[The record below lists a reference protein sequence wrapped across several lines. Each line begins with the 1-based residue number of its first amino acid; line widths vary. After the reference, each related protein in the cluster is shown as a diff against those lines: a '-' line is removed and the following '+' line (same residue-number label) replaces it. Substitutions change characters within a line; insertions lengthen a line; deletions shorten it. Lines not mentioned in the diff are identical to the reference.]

1 MDKRTILISAVLFVV
16 IGTIV
21 LVFWYKPGPRKQMVK
36 RTEELA
42 KDMNGITQPAAT
54 MVRNFV
60 PALPLSQQKRP
71 LPAPEIRSRPRP
83 ERSVEPKLVSLTVV
97 ASGPQP
103 DQAGPEGPQGAYA
116 PAYRLVKCQLV
127 NTVDSSNTATPI
139 IGLVTQDLWWN
150 GQKIIAANSE
160 VHTQAALDTV
170 RERIASTGDITFI
183 LNEPDK
189 SGRELVVSGV
199 VLDMDSDEQ
208 FDTYGISDGSAGL
221 RGEVIK
227 TLKYEEVKL
236 FAASALSA
244 IAGAAGN
251 IFGNRVY
258 TNNSSLGLSA
268 LQNGVVTP
276 ATAGTQAVLD
286 RYAELV
292 LRSIERD
299 GFFIR
304 VPAAK
309 QFYVYVTESI
319 DLAKA
324 RVANDR
330 TRLERESRSWANQTN
345 REQVRRAL
353 PVGQISVGSVLSE
366 HPEINPLL
374 PPPPADLVNTP
385 RVNGPQPSV
394 QPLINNSQN
403 EGEKPPQ

>member
-1 MDKRTILISAVLFVV
+1 MDKRTMLISAVLFAV

-21 LVFWYKPGPRKQMVK
+21 LVFWYKPGARKQMAK

-42 KDMNGITQPAAT
+42 KDMNGITQPATT
-54 MVRNFV
+54 MMRNFV
-60 PALPLSQQKRP
+60 PALPLSAKRP
-71 LPAPEIRSRPRP
+71 VRELEIRSVDPRP
-83 ERSVEPKLVSLTVV
+83 APSAEPKPVSLTVV

-103 DQAGPEGPQGAYA
+103 DQAAPDGPQGAYA

-183 LNEPDK
+183 LNEPNK

-227 TLKYEEVKL
+227 TLKYEEIKL

-244 IAGAAGN
+244 IAGATGN
-251 IFGNRVY
+251 VFGNRVY

-330 TRLERESRSWANQTN
+330 TRLERESRAWANQTN

-353 PVGQISVGSVLSE
+353 PVGQLSVGSLLSE

-374 PPPPADLVNTP
+374 PPPPADLVNNP
-385 RVNGPQPSV
+385 RPNDQQPSV
-394 QPLINNSQN
+394 QPSMNNLQD
-403 EGEKPPQ
+403 EGENKK

>member
-1 MDKRTILISAVLFVV
+1 MLISGVLFAV
-16 IGTIV
+16 IGIIV
-21 LVFWYKPGPRKQMVK
+21 LVFWYKPGARKQIAK

-42 KDMNGITQPAAT
+42 KDMNGITQPATT
-54 MVRNFV
+54 MMRNFV
-60 PALPLSQQKRP
+60 PALPLSAKRP
-71 LPAPEIRSRPRP
+71 VRELEIRSVAPRP
-83 ERSVEPKLVSLTVV
+83 APSAEPKPLSLTVV

-103 DQAGPEGPQGAYA
+103 DQEAPEGPQGAYA

-150 GQKIIAANSE
+150 GQKIIPANSE

-189 SGRELVVSGV
+189 RGRELVVSGV

-227 TLKYEEVKL
+227 TLKYEEIKL

-251 IFGNRVY
+251 VFGNRVY

-299 GFFIR
+299 VFFIR

-330 TRLERESRSWANQTN
+330 TRLERESRAWANQTN

-353 PVGQISVGSVLSE
+353 LVGQVSVGSLLSE

-374 PPPPADLVNTP
+374 PPPPADLVNNP
-385 RVNGPQPSV
+385 RTNDQQPSV
-394 QPLINNSQN
+394 QPPINNLPN
-403 EGEKPPQ
+403 EGENNKKSTTHD

>member
-21 LVFWYKPGPRKQMVK
+21 LVFWYKPGARKQMVK

-71 LPAPEIRSRPRP
+71 LPAPEIRSGPRP

-103 DQAGPEGPQGAYA
+103 DQAGPVGPQGAYA

-227 TLKYEEVKL
+227 TLKYEEIKL

-244 IAGAAGN
+244 IAGATGN
-251 IFGNRVY
+251 VFGNRVY

-286 RYAELV
+286 R
-292 LRSIERD
+292 
-299 GFFIR
+299 
-304 VPAAK
+304 
-309 QFYVYVTESI
+309 
-319 DLAKA
+319 
-324 RVANDR
+324 
-330 TRLERESRSWANQTN
+330 
-345 REQVRRAL
+345 
-353 PVGQISVGSVLSE
+353 
-366 HPEINPLL
+366 
-374 PPPPADLVNTP
+374 
-385 RVNGPQPSV
+385 
-394 QPLINNSQN
+394 
-403 EGEKPPQ
+403 

>member
-1 MDKRTILISAVLFVV
+1 M
-16 IGTIV
+16 
-21 LVFWYKPGPRKQMVK
+21 M
-36 RTEELA
+36 
-42 KDMNGITQPAAT
+42 
-54 MVRNFV
+54 RNFV
-60 PALPLSQQKRP
+60 PALPLSAKRP
-71 LPAPEIRSRPRP
+71 VRELEIRSVAPRP
-83 ERSVEPKLVSLTVV
+83 APSAEPKPVSLTVV

-103 DQAGPEGPQGAYA
+103 DQAAPEGPQGAYA

-403 EGEKPPQ
+403 EGEKPPQSTTQP

>member
-1 MDKRTILISAVLFVV
+1 MLISGVLFAV
-16 IGTIV
+16 IGIIV
-21 LVFWYKPGPRKQMVK
+21 LVFWYKPGARKQIAK

-42 KDMNGITQPAAT
+42 KDMNGITQPATT
-54 MVRNFV
+54 MMRNFV
-60 PALPLSQQKRP
+60 PALPLSAKRP
-71 LPAPEIRSRPRP
+71 VRELEIRSVAPRP
-83 ERSVEPKLVSLTVV
+83 APSAEPKPLSLTVV

-103 DQAGPEGPQGAYA
+103 DQEAPEGPQGAYA

-189 SGRELVVSGV
+189 RGRELVVSGV

-227 TLKYEEVKL
+227 TLKYEEIKL

-251 IFGNRVY
+251 VFGNRVY

-330 TRLERESRSWANQTN
+330 TRLERESRAWANQTN

-353 PVGQISVGSVLSE
+353 LVGQVSVGSLLSE

-374 PPPPADLVNTP
+374 PPPPADLVNNP
-385 RVNGPQPSV
+385 RTNDQQPSV
-394 QPLINNSQN
+394 QPPINNLPN
-403 EGEKPPQ
+403 EGENNKKSTTHD